1 MKLGSHSDYSGSRSY
16 APDLSSSEEGSWLRR
31 LGGRLAGWA
40 RQKLELSL
48 RSGAEQPSEMMLLV
62 HGEDRHFSL
71 LGAEYD
77 RKPRRAAACPFPQGE
92 VRTRRPGQDRS
103 GVE

>member
-1 MKLGSHSDYSGSRSY
+1 
-16 APDLSSSEEGSWLRR
+16 
-31 LGGRLAGWA
+31 
-40 RQKLELSL
+40 
-48 RSGAEQPSEMMLLV
+48 MMLLV